1 MNHASY
7 CKRVEWMLP
16 LIWWIKIYINIYM
29 SQTTLNGRLPL
40 NWMRRVAVSTEP
52 NSCQSVPVLSLS
64 VDKQT
69 DGPHCESAWPTTDSS
84 RIQQTSIFKR
94 GITWLASQDA
104 VTSPNCSCDQPS
116 VGESHVD
123 HRLLRVWRTWCFL
136 TGVGFDDVLLI
147 ISRPPAVQAVGSI
160 FGRDTMRVDLPICR
174 FVVLYSVPDMSPIY
188 FR

>member
-69 DGPHCESAWPTTDSS
+69 DGRTARTVSPPGRLRIVAGFSRRQSSSAAS
-84 RIQQTSIFKR
+84 RD
-94 GITWLASQDA
+94 WLAKMRWRHRIARAISLLLVNLTSTIACCVYEGPDA
-104 VTSPNCSCDQPS
+104 
-116 VGESHVD
+116 
-123 HRLLRVWRTWCFL
+123 F
-136 TGVGFDDVLLI
+136 
-147 ISRPPAVQAVGSI
+147 
-160 FGRDTMRVDLPICR
+160 
-174 FVVLYSVPDMSPIY
+174 
-188 FR
+188 